1 MLPVYISSL
10 INLNNRANNARKTA
24 LACVVYVADTLLGLL
39 YTIYFIY
46 FWFSREDNNP
56 TEPGSSQSNYKR
68 AVGGSSSGSSKALSS
83 QSASPARELFL
94 TTSTVLVV
102 TLFRLYSTLVFL
114 SFTRA
119 LLKQDVNT
127 QRYDNVNDDEDIEVL
142 LKSERSVSAKVKLF
156 IYELEMKAKEMLRDF
171 FR

>member
-1 MLPVYISSL
+1 MYISSL
-10 INLNNRANNARKTA
+10 MNLNNRANNARKTA

-39 YTIYFIY
+39 YTVYFIY

-56 TEPGSSQSNYKR
+56 TETGSSMSNYKR
-68 AVGGSSSGSSKALSS
+68 AVSSSGSGSSGSAKALSS

-94 TTSTVLVV
+94 TTSTVMVV
-102 TLFRLYSTLVFL
+102 TVFRLYSTLVFL

-119 LLKQDVNT
+119 LCKQDVNT

-156 IYELEMKAKEMLRDF
+156 IYELEMKAKELLRDF